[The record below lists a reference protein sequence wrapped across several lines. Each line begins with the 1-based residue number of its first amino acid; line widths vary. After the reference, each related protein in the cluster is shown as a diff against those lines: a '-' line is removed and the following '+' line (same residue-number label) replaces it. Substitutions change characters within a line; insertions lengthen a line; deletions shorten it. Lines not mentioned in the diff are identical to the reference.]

1 MDPIKFIII
10 LMVIVFGV
18 YFVSG
23 GWAENLGELYHN
35 YKQSNLTFSQFLKSI
50 IKKGKNKKTNS

>member
-23 GWAENLGELYHN
+23 GWAENLGELYRN

-50 IKKGKNKKTNS
+50 IKKGKK